1 MSQPFKLFR
10 LQQID
15 SQLDRGCARM
25 REIKIALNENTHLRK
40 AQSQLEKI
48 KKSLQEASKSLHIV
62 EGEVQAQRL
71 KIEQNEAAL
80 YGGKV
85 RNPKELQ
92 DLHQESHALNRYLTV
107 LEDRQLEEML
117 ALDEVEEVQAE
128 ANERLEKIRK
138 EVAEQN
144 AKLTEEKAALQKV
157 LERQEIQRQVAVN
170 SISPEDLQLYENLR
184 KQRNGVAV
192 AKVSD
197 NACSA
202 CGSTLSA
209 ALLQSSRSPNHISRC
224 TTCGRI
230 LYAG

>member
-1 MSQPFKLFR
+1 MSQPFKLYR

-15 SQLDRGCARM
+15 SQLDRGRVRM
-25 REIKIALNENTHLRK
+25 NEIQNALNDNTRLKK
-40 AQSQLEKI
+40 AQSQMEKI
-48 KKSLQEASKSLHIV
+48 EKSLKEVSQSLHKI

-71 KIEQNEAAL
+71 KIEQNEATL

-92 DLHQESHALNRYLTV
+92 DLHQESSALKRYLAV

-117 ALDEVEEVQAE
+117 ILDEAQESQNK
-128 ANERLEKIRK
+128 ANEYLEKIRIEMAEKNANLVK
-138 EVAEQN
+138 EQV
-144 AKLTEEKAALQKV
+144 ALQKV
-157 LERQEIQRQVAVN
+157 LGQQAVQRQVAVKG
-170 SISPEDLQLYENLR
+170 ISPEDLQLYESLR
-184 KQRNGVAV
+184 AQRNGVAV
-192 AKVSD
+192 ARVTD

-209 ALLQSSRSPNHISRC
+209 SLLQSSRSPNQISRC
-224 TTCGRI
+224 DTCGRI